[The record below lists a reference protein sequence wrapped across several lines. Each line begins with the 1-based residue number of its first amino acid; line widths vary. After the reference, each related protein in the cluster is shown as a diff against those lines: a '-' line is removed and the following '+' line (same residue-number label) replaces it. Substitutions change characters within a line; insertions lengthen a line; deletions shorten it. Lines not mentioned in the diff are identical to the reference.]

1 MATLLPVEG
10 IFSQI
15 PSRFLSPAWGFASG
29 WNYWLNWALTVPT
42 ELTAVASFMA
52 YWVSTDQFPSWAWS
66 GVYLVPLALLNL
78 TSVKY
83 LGEAEFF
90 MSLLKVIS
98 IVIFLIVGTCV
109 WFGAGQ
115 GSTGP
120 LWFTNWSP
128 AIVGDDATSRFV
140 NISSGFITAFY
151 AYGGTEMIG
160 VAASEAA
167 NPRKSVPR
175 AVKGTFWRI
184 NIFYIAAIFL
194 VGLLLPPSS
203 SILDPNNPNGVT
215 ESPFVYVYNV
225 VGIKSGADIMNAVII
240 IAVVSAANSS
250 IYACSRTLMRLAD
263 EGSAPS
269 IFRHVNK
276 RGVPIYALG
285 CSIFFGALAVVCGYA
300 AGPNGSTNV
309 FNFFS
314 SLVSLGI
321 MFAWML
327 ISWAHLRFR
336 AGFIAQG
343 RNVSE
348 LPYVAPFYPY
358 ADYLSLTIG
367 VVVTAFMIFGA
378 FYNVTVYDL
387 NWYMNNAWLYGGV
400 PLSLVFYIVKAIY
413 ISNKSNKGAFYGF
426 GLIPYEDMDFDTGRL
441 VESPEDLLSEERG
454 LKDTFM
460 SLFKKSP
467 SK

>member
-1 MATLLPVEG
+1 
-10 IFSQI
+10 
-15 PSRFLSPAWGFASG
+15 
-29 WNYWLNWALTVPT
+29 
-42 ELTAVASFMA
+42 
-52 YWVSTDQFPSWAWS
+52 
-66 GVYLVPLALLNL
+66 
-78 TSVKY
+78 
-83 LGEAEFF
+83 
-90 MSLLKVIS
+90 
-98 IVIFLIVGTCV
+98 
-109 WFGAGQ
+109 
-115 GSTGP
+115 
-120 LWFTNWSP
+120 
-128 AIVGDDATSRFV
+128 
-140 NISSGFITAFY
+140 
-151 AYGGTEMIG
+151 
-160 VAASEAA
+160 
-167 NPRKSVPR
+167 
-175 AVKGTFWRI
+175 
-184 NIFYIAAIFL
+184 
-194 VGLLLPPSS
+194 
-203 SILDPNNPNGVT
+203 
-215 ESPFVYVYNV
+215 
-225 VGIKSGADIMNAVII
+225 MNAVII

-276 RGVPIYALG
+276 RGVPSTL
-285 CSIFFGALAVVCGYA
+285 SA
-300 AGPNGSTNV
+300 AQFSLVHLRCPNGSTNV

-321 MFAWML
+321 MFAWMI

-378 FYNVTVYDL
+378 FYNVTIYDL

-400 PLSLVFYIVKAIY
+400 PLSLVFYIIKAIY

-441 VESPEDLLSEERG
+441 VESPDDCWQRNEDSRHFHVPFQEI
-454 LKDTFM
+454 
-460 SLFKKSP
+460 P